1 MGKEPEEIEREIEE
15 TRERIGDRID
25 ALTYKAD
32 VKSRVGDSIAEK
44 KEAVT
49 AKVKGM
55 LPSGGEDTSSGEG
68 VMDQAQQVKGQ
79 VRDQAQQA
87 KGRVQGLI
95 SRGTDMAPSREDVKQ
110 QAQRAKGMAQEN
122 PLGLAVGAAAVG
134 FLLGSLLPATR
145 MEDEKLGQ
153 AADTL
158 KAKAAETG
166 QEALERG
173 KQVAQDVAQSAQQT
187 AQESGSQHASE
198 LSQTVQQK
206 ASEAAQETRSQVQG
220 S

>member
-15 TRERIGDRID
+15 TRERIGERID

-44 KEAVT
+44 KDAVA

-55 LPSGGEDTSSGEG
+55 LPGGGEETSSGEG

-79 VRDQAQQA
+79 VTDQAEQA

-95 SRGTDMAPSREDVKQ
+95 SKGTERAPSREDLKQ
-110 QAQRAKGMAQEN
+110 QARRAKGIAQEN
-122 PLGLAVGAAAVG
+122 PLGLAVGAAAAG
-134 FLLGSLLPATR
+134 FLVGLLLPSTQ

-153 AADTL
+153 VADTV

-166 QEALERG
+166 QEAMERG
-173 KQVAQDVAQSAQQT
+173 KQVAQDVAQTAQQT
-187 AQESGSQHASE
+187 AKESGSQHASE
-198 LSQTVQQK
+198 LSQTAQQK
-206 ASEAAQETRSQVQG
+206 ASEAADDTRSQLQ